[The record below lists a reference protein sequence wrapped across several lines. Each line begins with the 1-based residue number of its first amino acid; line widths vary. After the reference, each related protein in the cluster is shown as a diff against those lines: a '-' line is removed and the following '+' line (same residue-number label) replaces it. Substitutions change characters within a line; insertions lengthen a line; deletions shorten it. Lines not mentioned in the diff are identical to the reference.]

1 VVGRL
6 VPVARREP
14 SGGVR
19 RGRDGRDGATVVG
32 YAVAWFAADEAELA
46 NLAVAASARGR
57 GVGALLLDAVLAE
70 AAHRG
75 AATVYLEV
83 RESNAAAR
91 RLYASRS
98 FAEVGRRRRY
108 YHNPAEDALVLARP
122 IAPGPAAAS
131 RPTRVAAPRPTADKL
146 GAGAP
151 PRRAHLPLR
160 RTGHHRVEEHNEPEP
175 EQSHPDRQP
184 R

>member
-1 VVGRL
+1 MTRPPGVALRRATAADLASVAAIEQASFGDPWSAGSFRSLVANPTVAFVVAATG
-6 VPVARREP
+6 AT
-14 SGGVR
+14 
-19 RGRDGRDGATVVG
+19 GATVVG

-122 IAPGPAAAS
+122 IAPGPAAAPPPDPGRS
-131 RPTRVAAPRPTADKL
+131 ATA
-146 GAGAP
+146 
-151 PRRAHLPLR
+151 
-160 RTGHHRVEEHNEPEP
+160 HRG
-175 EQSHPDRQP
+175 
-184 R
+184 

>member
-1 VVGRL
+1 VTRPPGVALRRAAAADLAAVAAIEQASFGDPWSAGSFRSLVANPAVVF
-6 VPVARREP
+6 VVAAT
-14 SGGVR
+14 
-19 RGRDGRDGATVVG
+19 GATVVG

-57 GVGALLLDAVLAE
+57 GVGALLLDAVVAE

-75 AATVYLEV
+75 AATMYLEV

-122 IAPGPAAAS
+122 IAPGPAANSPPDPGRSA
-131 RPTRVAAPRPTADKL
+131 TA
-146 GAGAP
+146 
-151 PRRAHLPLR
+151 
-160 RTGHHRVEEHNEPEP
+160 HRG
-175 EQSHPDRQP
+175 
-184 R
+184 